1 MTTSSCS
8 DWHMSSPTLST
19 PHNLPTTIHSL
30 PGQRL
35 YPATDQHG
43 QLQHAST
50 KAATDPSPGIQFSS
64 LLVWGWRYHRHWPS
78 SLSPSPEQIQS
89 VVCPMDC
96 EIQTFVRK
104 PNRPCVRGP
113 VYKDGRVGH
122 VISSTLRWP
131 FFSHTSRLVSAWEF
145 FSTLVS
151 SPVRVPF

>member
-1 MTTSSCS
+1 MTGICLSQ
-8 DWHMSSPTLST
+8 HSPHPTI
-19 PHNLPTTIHSL
+19 PTTIHSL

-35 YPATDQHG
+35 YPATDQHA
-43 QLQHAST
+43 QLQLAST

-89 VVCPMDC
+89 VCPMDC

-122 VISSTLRWP
+122 VISFSTLRWP